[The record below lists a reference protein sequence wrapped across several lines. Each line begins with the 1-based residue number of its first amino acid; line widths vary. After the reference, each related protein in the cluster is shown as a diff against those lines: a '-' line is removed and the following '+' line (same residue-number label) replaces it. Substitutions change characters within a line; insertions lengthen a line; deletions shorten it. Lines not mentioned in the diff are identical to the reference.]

1 MHACK
6 IEVHFM
12 IMLQHP
18 PPPPLSQLIAE
29 LDYSAHQSEFS
40 FLPSDEPQQTV
51 CVDVLVVDDDIL
63 EDVETFYVDIT
74 TTVPRVAVLMSTA
87 TMSVV
92 DDDSV
97 VVTLVRSR
105 LSVEEEMEGG
115 EVEVCVHEIG
125 VIEKEVEVQVFTEED
140 TAHGKAC
147 HQRMYINYIYIHF
160 CIVCIY
166 VSSLYR

>member
-1 MHACK
+1 M
-6 IEVHFM
+6 
-12 IMLQHP
+12 
-18 PPPPLSQLIAE
+18 
-29 LDYSAHQSEFS
+29 
-40 FLPSDEPQQTV
+40 

-125 VIEKEVEVQVFTEED
+125 LIEKEVEVQVFTEED
-140 TAHGKAC
+140 TAHGKALPPEDV
-147 HQRMYINYIYIHF
+147 HELHLHTF
-160 CIVCIY
+160 
-166 VSSLYR
+166 LYRVYLCIISLQVMLISLMIVTSSNFLLPSPTTRLRVSHSMLSMMRLWRVTRTSVCC